1 MPWGARLSTAQRIAC
16 CWHPVEGT
24 SDCMKVQC
32 PSSLPPGKTTREL
45 AKTSLGDEP
54 KGWFCVGPL
63 CLHTGDQTSTFTH
76 EACLQQLRSGHRLI
90 NILAFWCTCCKQN
103 TISPGV
109 AWHDW
114 EVVSDKTPWACHQ
127 PKTGIK
133 PMLFVTQGRVRGMAA
148 GGYLQTFS
156 LPKKKKG
163 GIVGSGC
170 GGSPKGAR
178 DCS

>member
-16 CWHPVEGT
+16 CWHPVEGM

-90 NILAFWCTCCKQN
+90 NILAF
-103 TISPGV
+103 
-109 AWHDW
+109 
-114 EVVSDKTPWACHQ
+114 
-127 PKTGIK
+127 
-133 PMLFVTQGRVRGMAA
+133 
-148 GGYLQTFS
+148 
-156 LPKKKKG
+156 
-163 GIVGSGC
+163 
-170 GGSPKGAR
+170 
-178 DCS
+178 

>member
-1 MPWGARLSTAQRIAC
+1 MPWVARLSTAQRIAC

-76 EACLQQLRSGHRLI
+76 EACLQQLRSGHRLS
-90 NILAFWCTCCKQN
+90 NILAFDAPATSKTQ
-103 TISPGV
+103 SPQE
-109 AWHDW
+109 WL
-114 EVVSDKTPWACHQ
+114 
-127 PKTGIK
+127 GIIE
-133 PMLFVTQGRVRGMAA
+133 R
-148 GGYLQTFS
+148 
-156 LPKKKKG
+156 
-163 GIVGSGC
+163 
-170 GGSPKGAR
+170 
-178 DCS
+178 

>member
-1 MPWGARLSTAQRIAC
+1 MEAGQSPQIRFAALKEIMLRYAVGCEAKHCTEDSC
-16 CWHPVEGT
+16 CWHPVEGM

-90 NILAFWCTCCKQN
+90 NILAF
-103 TISPGV
+103 
-109 AWHDW
+109 
-114 EVVSDKTPWACHQ
+114 
-127 PKTGIK
+127 
-133 PMLFVTQGRVRGMAA
+133 
-148 GGYLQTFS
+148 
-156 LPKKKKG
+156 
-163 GIVGSGC
+163 
-170 GGSPKGAR
+170 
-178 DCS
+178 